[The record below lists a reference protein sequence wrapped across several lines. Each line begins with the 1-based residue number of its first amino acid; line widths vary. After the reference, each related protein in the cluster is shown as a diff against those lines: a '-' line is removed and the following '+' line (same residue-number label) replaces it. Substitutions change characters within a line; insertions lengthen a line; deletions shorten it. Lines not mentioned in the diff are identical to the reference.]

1 MDLSK
6 EDILNH
12 DLLIAK
18 LEVYG
23 FSAKSLS
30 GIRNYLNKRLQ
41 KRNDNCDFSL
51 WKEIFSEKCCLLEN
65 VITWLLD
72 EMPSNMNLSFKMAQF
87 FLPSAKKHIVLGITI
102 DSRLTFYSHLKQL
115 WKKVAN
121 KPNALTRISP
131 YLSYNQRRLI
141 YISFFTGQLSYCPLT
156 WTFCSRQS
164 NHLINKLQEWALRV
178 TYNYHDSS
186 FS

>member
-102 DSRLTFYSHLKQL
+102 DSRLTFYSHLKQFC
-115 WKKVAN
+115 KKVAN
-121 KPNALTRISP
+121 LNH
-131 YLSYNQRRLI
+131 NQRWLI
-141 YISFFTGQLSYCPLT
+141 YGLKAHSIVVGDLRSETKGSRFDPAASYVQRWVSWCNRPTNVQASVKRLEVVVR
-156 WTFCSRQS
+156 S
-164 NHLINKLQEWALRV
+164 
-178 TYNYHDSS
+178 
-186 FS
+186 

>member
-23 FSAKSLS
+23 FSAKSLF

-65 VITWLLD
+65 VIT
-72 EMPSNMNLSFKMAQF
+72 
-87 FLPSAKKHIVLGITI
+87 
-102 DSRLTFYSHLKQL
+102 
-115 WKKVAN
+115 
-121 KPNALTRISP
+121 
-131 YLSYNQRRLI
+131 
-141 YISFFTGQLSYCPLT
+141 
-156 WTFCSRQS
+156 
-164 NHLINKLQEWALRV
+164 
-178 TYNYHDSS
+178 
-186 FS
+186 

>member
-30 GIRNYLNKRLQ
+30 GMRNYLNKRLQ

-102 DSRLTFYSHLKQL
+102 DSRLTFYSHLKQFC
-115 WKKVAN
+115 KKVAN
-121 KPNALTRISP
+121 LNH
-131 YLSYNQRRLI
+131 NQRWLI
-141 YISFFTGQLSYCPLT
+141 YGLKAHSIVVGDLRSETKGSRFDPAASYVQ
-156 WTFCSRQS
+156 R
-164 NHLINKLQEWALRV
+164 WASWCNRPTNVQASVKRLEVVVR
-178 TYNYHDSS
+178 S
-186 FS
+186 

>member
-1 MDLSK
+1 MDISK
-6 EDILNH
+6 EFDILNH

-41 KRNDNCDFSL
+41 KTNGNCDFSL
-51 WKEIFSEKCCLLEN
+51 WKEIFSEKCYCLPEN

-72 EMPSNMNLSFKMAQF
+72 EMPSDMNLSFKMAQF

-102 DSRLTFYSHLKQL
+102 DSRLTFYSHLKQFC
-115 WKKVAN
+115 KKVAN
-121 KPNALTRISP
+121 LNH
-131 YLSYNQRRLI
+131 NQRWLI
-141 YISFFTGQLSYCPLT
+141 YSLKAHSIVVSNLRSETKGSRFDPAASYVQ
-156 WTFCSRQS
+156 R
-164 NHLINKLQEWALRV
+164 WASWCNWPTNVQASVKRLEVVVR
-178 TYNYHDSS
+178 S
-186 FS
+186 